1 MHEKKWLILDLE
13 APLMAFGGVV
23 IDHVGVIRDFPA
35 LSMITGLCANALG
48 YRRTEWER
56 HQMLQDRLVFAA
68 RIDRAEPAGRLT
80 DMQNSRLYESESGWT
95 TTGRI
100 ESRNQGSSY
109 GQKELQTHADDG
121 KAKSRKY
128 LTHRRKRDYH
138 MDARVIVALRLE
150 PDGGGLDIER
160 LAEAMDSPARPLFIG
175 RKPCLPARPVLAA
188 KQEERFVMAIDAHT
202 ALCRTMRTDGQ
213 SNALLRGFWPAGEGP
228 ETGENVHRVHD
239 LLDLRNWRS
248 GLHGG
253 SRRVVE
259 GHIMSEG
266 SQP

>member
-35 LSMITGLCANALG
+35 LSMVTGLCANALG
-48 YRRTEWER
+48 YLRTEWEK
-56 HQMLQDRLVFAA
+56 HEMLQDRLAFAA

-80 DMQNSRLYESESGWT
+80 DMQNAKLEKNDRGWT
-95 TTGRI
+95 TFGVPEGRA
-100 ESRNQGSSY
+100 GASY
-109 GQKELQTHADDG
+109 GAP
-121 KAKSRKY
+121 
-128 LTHRRKRDYH
+128 HRRKRDYH

-150 PDGGGLDIER
+150 PADGGPDIER
-160 LAEAMDSPARPLFIG
+160 LAEAFDSPARPLFIG

-202 ALCRTMRTDGQ
+202 ALCRTIRTDGQ
-213 SNALLRGFWPAGEGP
+213 SNAQLRGFWPAGEGP

-239 LLDLRNWRS
+239 LPDLRNWRS

-259 GHIMSEG
+259 GHIMPEG